1 VSTSSGAVSGGGETS
16 GGRNLGRGKILG
28 VVMSSIENVGG
39 ESVTSSVDNDLGG
52 LGETSEDNEDWRVG
66 KILGGESV
74 RSIVVSTIDKATPSS
89 NSLSL
94 L

>member
-1 VSTSSGAVSGGGETS
+1 MGTSSGAMCGGGGETS
-16 GGRNLGRGKILG
+16 EGRNLGE
-28 VVMSSIENVGG
+28 VMSSIENVGG

-74 RSIVVSTIDKATPSS
+74 RSIVVSTMGKATPSS

>member
-1 VSTSSGAVSGGGETS
+1 MGTSSGAMCGGGGGETS
-16 GGRNLGRGKILG
+16 EGRNLGE
-28 VVMSSIENVGG
+28 VMSSIENVGG

-74 RSIVVSTIDKATPSS
+74 RSIVVSTMGKATPSS